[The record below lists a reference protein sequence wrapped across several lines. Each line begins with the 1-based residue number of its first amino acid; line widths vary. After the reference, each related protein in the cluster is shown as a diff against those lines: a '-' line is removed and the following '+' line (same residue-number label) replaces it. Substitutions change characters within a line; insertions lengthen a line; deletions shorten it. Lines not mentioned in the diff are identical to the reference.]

1 MHRTTHQTAEKKAT
15 QALQWQEKAPYTE
28 SPCDC
33 ESILATAFATGNQH
47 DFRLFK
53 GNRAAMAHHIR
64 SLADSGYLWISM
76 PSAEYIPRNRNCI
89 RLTKLRKTLIG
100 ERLGST
106 FW

>member
-47 DFRLFK
+47 DVRLFK
-53 GNRAAMAHHIR
+53 G
-64 SLADSGYLWISM
+64 
-76 PSAEYIPRNRNCI
+76 I